1 MIIRTLS
8 LLSALVAA
16 VLAVV
21 FDNTV
26 LYIAAG
32 VLALVFVVI
41 LVGVRRRRRPA
52 PSRLP
57 TTRAAAPANELEDL
71 GILEVRP
78 KGTPSTRPAPP
89 VEEGTLPE
97 VSIPDE
103 PAAPAAPTRSIVRV
117 KTAPPRQDPD
127 VVTPDQEAR
136 ATLNH
141 LLHALLHATGAQTT
155 GLLREETTTSRRYH
169 VELIVSRNAFARAE
183 GSFVARTP
191 FATAEQRS
199 PVLHVIGEDL
209 TPASLRYYREEL
221 AIHRLLAIALTY
233 RGTPHVLFADA
244 MEDDLLATPSAQFM
258 LEATARFIEQV
269 QEPGSADAPPPL
281 PVLPTAPLEAA
292 EGMPPEAPPASDEP
306 RPRREIIAE
315 EMDRD
320 RHMALMLVH
329 QQADGEGDLDLHERA
344 LLVALEGTFPDTRI
358 ERFGDLT
365 FGVFLRGPVEAIE
378 ERVGV
383 GHAQLTEQLP
393 HPVSVG
399 AVYVA
404 ERHDTPDA
412 LRADAT
418 DALQESYETGQPVL
432 VG

>member
-1 MIIRTLS
+1 MIIRTLF

-16 VLAVV
+16 ALAVL

-41 LVGVRRRRRPA
+41 LVGVRRRRPA

-57 TTRAAAPANELEDL
+57 TTRTAAPANELEDL

-78 KGTPSTRPAPP
+78 RGTPSTRPAPP
-89 VEEGTLPE
+89 VEEGALPE

-103 PAAPAAPTRSIVRV
+103 PAPTAPTRSVVRV

-155 GLLREETTTSRRYH
+155 GLLREEMTTSRRYH
-169 VELIVSRNAFARAE
+169 LELIVSRNAFARAE

-199 PVLHVIGEDL
+199 PVLHVIGGEL

-221 AIHRLLAIALTY
+221 AIHRLLAVALTY

-258 LEATARFIEQV
+258 LEATARIIEQV
-269 QEPGSADAPPPL
+269 HEPASTEVPPL
-281 PVLPTAPLEAA
+281 PVLPAATSEPPATTA
-292 EGMPPEAPPASDEP
+292 PASDEP

-320 RHMALMLVH
+320 RQMALMLVH
-329 QQADGEGDLDLHERA
+329 QQADDEGDLDLHERA
-344 LLVALEGTFPDTRI
+344 LHVALESTFPDTRI